1 MRISDWSSD
10 VCSSDLSIMDVG
22 VAVTAFSGEALRSQG
37 MQDLAAIANQVPNFT
52 VSLSRGAIPDFSIR
66 GVSGDGNVSR
76 LNESSIAVYIDEV
89 YLGDESALAGQM
101 FDVERTEVLRGPQG
115 TLFGRNRLGRANV

>member
-1 MRISDWSSD
+1 MRISGWSSD
-10 VCSSDLSIMDVG
+10 VCSSDL
-22 VAVTAFSGEALRSQG
+22 
-37 MQDLAAIANQVPNFT
+37 
-52 VSLSRGAIPDFSIR
+52 
-66 GVSGDGNVSR
+66 GDGNVSR

-115 TLFGRNRLGRANV
+115 TLFGRNTTGGLVHYISSRPTDEFGGYGNVLDRKSTRLKSSH

>member
-1 MRISDWSSD
+1 M
-10 VCSSDLSIMDVG
+10 
-22 VAVTAFSGEALRSQG
+22 QG
-37 MQDLAAIANQVPNFT
+37 FAAIANQVPNFT

-115 TLFGRNRLGRANV
+115 TLFGRNTTGGLVHYISSRSEERRVGKEGVSQGRTGGGRD